1 MQLPFHYR
9 VVIIGGG
16 IAGCSTLYHL
26 TLEGWK
32 DVLLVERDVLTSG
45 TTWHSAAQVTN
56 FGTNQTMIGLKSH
69 SIKLYKEL
77 SEDPEYP
84 VGYHFGDGGIRL
96 ASTSDH
102 MDGYAHFASMAKGM
116 GVDFE
121 VIDADECARRHPL
134 ISKDGL
140 AGGLWDPADGDID
153 PSQLCHALARRARR
167 AGATILQN
175 TEVEDIRR
183 TEGGEWLVETN
194 SGPMQCEIVVIA
206 AGYRVNEVAA
216 MMGTALPVVSMEHQY
231 LVTEPIPEIVEAG
244 RRLPLLRCP
253 TDDFYCRQEKNGLL
267 VGFYEQDCR
276 LWGMDGID
284 PDFTKQLCDDDLDR
298 ISDVMDGALS
308 RLPALADAGIS
319 SVVNG
324 PITYTADGLPLVG
337 RIPKKPNAF
346 CIAGLRAGVGEGG
359 GHGRMLA
366 QMIAHGEAE
375 FDSWCL
381 DPSRFPHRLTNFEYT
396 AAKAIEDYQ
405 NEFRFHMP
413 HEHCAAGR
421 YACCTAVTAVLEKR
435 NAALAPLYGW
445 ERAAFFKPSPD
456 FKEEHSFRFTN
467 AHQIVGDEVR
477 NVQKNV
483 GIMEVCGFARFA
495 ISGAKAAEWLDGL
508 SCSQIPRN
516 EGPVSLCYFLNKH
529 GNLKSRAAIVRNDGK
544 FVYLADAA
552 AERHDL
558 EWLSGFL
565 PKDGSVQIENMTI
578 SHQAIVIAGPNSG
591 KVLAAAT
598 RNDARLGS
606 LGLMTAKIRMLG
618 MVPALIY
625 NLSNSGELAYELH
638 VPSEMLLAAWRTL
651 EQEGSKYGI
660 RPFGTYA
667 ADSMRIEKS
676 FKHWKA
682 DLITEYGPEESGI
695 MRFVDDGKD
704 FFGKEEMI
712 RRAKNGIRRRLVT
725 LEIDCDE
732 GPAQP
737 GNSVLLD
744 GRVVGTVTS
753 AAYGFRTNKN
763 LALAFV
769 DSEATGNSS
778 SIGVEFLGELHPA
791 RIIPDSPYDPEGK
804 RMRQ

>member
-1 MQLPFHYR
+1 MARYYR
-9 VVIIGGG
+9 VLVIGGG

-26 TLEGWK
+26 TREGWE
-32 DVLLVERDVLTSG
+32 DVLLVERDELTSG

-69 SIKLYKEL
+69 SINLYKEL

-134 ISKDGL
+134 ISRNRL
-140 AGGLWDPADGDID
+140 VGGLWDPLDGDID

-183 TEGGEWLVETN
+183 TRGGEWLVETN
-194 SGPMQCEIVVIA
+194 AGPFHCETVVIA

-231 LVTEPIPEIVEAG
+231 LVTGPIPEIVEAG

-253 TDDFYCRQEKNGLL
+253 TDDFYCRQEKMGLL

-284 PDFTKQLCDDDLDR
+284 PAFTKQLCNDDLDR
-298 ISDVMDGALS
+298 ISDVMEGALS

-324 PITYTADGLPLVG
+324 PITYSADGLPLVG
-337 RIPKKPNAF
+337 RIPGRPNAF
-346 CIAGLRAGVGEGG
+346 CIAGLRAGLGEGG

-366 QMIAHGEAE
+366 QLISHGEAE
-375 FDSWCL
+375 FDTWCL
-381 DPSRFPHRLTNFEYT
+381 DPSRFGPYANSQYS

-413 HEHCAAGR
+413 HEHRSAGR
-421 YACCTAVTAVLEKR
+421 CARCTAVTAELEKR
-435 NAALAPLYGW
+435 NAALAPLNGW
-445 ERAAFFKPSPD
+445 ERAAFFKPNSD
-456 FKEEHSFRFTN
+456 FEEQHSFRFSN

-477 NVQKNV
+477 NVRDNV
-483 GIMEVCGFARFA
+483 GIMEVCGFARFE
-495 ISGAKAAEWLDGL
+495 ISGTKAAEWLDGL
-508 SCSQIPRN
+508 SCSRIPDGNGR
-516 EGPVSLCYFLNKH
+516 VRLCYFLNKH
-529 GNLKSRAAIVRNDGK
+529 GNLKSEATIARIGDR
-544 FVYLADAA
+544 FWYLAAAA
-552 AERHDL
+552 AEMHDF
-558 EWLSGFL
+558 EWLSVFL
-565 PKDGSVQIENMTI
+565 PKDGSVRIENLTA
-578 SHQAIVIAGPNSG
+578 SRQAIVIAGPKSR

-598 RNDARLGS
+598 RADVSPGSFKLLATKQIFLGS
-606 LGLMTAKIRMLG
+606 
-618 MVPALIY
+618 VPAQAY
-625 NLSNSGELAYELH
+625 NLSYSGELAYELH

-651 EQEGSKYGI
+651 EQKGSKYGI
-660 RPFGTYA
+660 GPFGTYA

-704 FFGKEEMI
+704 FFGKEAMI

-737 GNSVLLD
+737 GDSVLLD
-744 GRVVGTVTS
+744 DRVVGTVTS

-778 SIGVEFLGELHPA
+778 GIGVEFLGKLNPA
-791 RIIPDSPYDPEGK
+791 KVIPDSPYDPEGK